1 MKKWPLRAE
10 SSCFFLVGR
19 STWWLCHVPI
29 APLPPPLE
37 VHIPQRRMK
46 GWQVHCKASVTP
58 CFQSDCY
65 CGHVLPLCSVPAA
78 TFLFSLGTVG
88 CWKAAATSD
97 SSRKNWMWCSDIMI
111 VCDIMTSFLDSTWVR
126 EKWKRKLTSHC
137 SCSWNCIWRLWLA
150 VGEVWQ
156 GGMTSLW
163 SVAVK
168 ASWRANVC
176 TSKYASSCLVLDTA
190 PKSKG
195 SVSMGLDWGHLHVCQ
210 AGFWHGRISYS
221 N

>member
-1 MKKWPLRAE
+1 MATQSWVELLLPSWKKHMVTLPCTYRPP
-10 SSCFFLVGR
+10 SSSSGGSYPSEEDERLAGTLQ
-19 STWWLCHVPI
+19 SLCHP
-29 APLPPPLE
+29 
-37 VHIPQRRMK
+37 
-46 GWQVHCKASVTP
+46 
-58 CFQSDCY
+58 
-65 CGHVLPLCSVPAA
+65 VLPIWLLLRPCSSTLQCACCHLP
-78 TFLFSLGTVG
+78 FPLGTVG

-210 AGFWHGRISYS
+210 GGFWHGRISYS